1 MQESMVFYKSFFD
14 AINNIEDAK
23 IREQVYSAIFQ
34 YSLLEKEPE
43 LEGLA
48 LTLFILI
55 KPQLAANLKR
65 REDGKHGGRPK
76 KTIGFENKNH
86 RLLKS
91 DANKKPNVN
100 VNVNENVN
108 VNVNDIDIE
117 SVRELFNSNC
127 IFMKPCQAI
136 TKKRAELIKELLEAY
151 SIEEIKNTFEKAN
164 KTDWLIGKNEKGW
177 KATFDWLIDIDHF
190 TRVMEGAYESIGKE
204 KNQFKDYKQSE
215 YDWDEINRELGIKT

>member
-86 RLLKS
+86 RLSKS
-91 DANKKPNVN
+91 GAEKKPNVNVN

-108 VNVNDIDIE
+108 VNDDYYIE
-117 SVRELFNSNC
+117 SVREIFNSSC

-136 TKKRAELIKELLEAY
+136 TKKRAEAIKELLEAY
-151 SIEEIKNTFEKAN
+151 SIEEVKKTFEKAN
-164 KTDWLIGKNEKGW
+164 KTDWLIGKNDKGW
-177 KATFDWLIDIDHF
+177 KATFDWLIDVDHF
-190 TRVMEGAYESIGKE
+190 TRVMEGAYDEEKKLDSIHT
-204 KNQFKDYKQSE
+204 E
-215 YDWDEINRELGIKT
+215 YDWDEVNRELGIKV